1 MKTQHLLAS
10 ASTAVMAGAAG
21 AAGAADL
28 AAKAQP
34 VFVPTWAG
42 FYAGI
47 NGGVITHYNTIQD
60 LSNWTDIGY
69 MPNVQS
75 KNTGGL
81 FGGHIGYNFQ
91 DSNFVYGIEADWDW
105 SGAKGDKAVGFA
117 STFTGGNPRIAAPG
131 GGLIHSGIDS
141 LGTVRG
147 RAGLVVGTT
156 LAYAT
161 AGFAWARVDNHWGA
175 GYANANVLNGGNGNC
190 FGRNPGGPCGPI
202 TDSNFFQ
209 GRTQVG
215 WVAGFGIEHIFASM
229 PRLMFRMEAM
239 WVDLGKSTVV
249 NNGTSFVSG
258 APGPFYSEFQNQALL
273 ARAGV
278 SYKIW

>member
-1 MKTQHLLAS
+1 
-10 ASTAVMAGAAG
+10 MAGAASM
-21 AAGAADL
+21 ASAADL
-28 AAKAQP
+28 AIKGPQP
-34 VFVPTWAG
+34 ILVPTWAG

-60 LSNWTDIGY
+60 LNNWTDIGY
-69 MPNVQS
+69 MTNVQS

-81 FGGHIGYNFQ
+81 FGGQIGYNFQ
-91 DSNFVYGIEADWDW
+91 DGNFVYGIEADWDW
-105 SGAKGDKAVGFA
+105 SGAKGDKAVGWA
-117 STFTGGNPRIAAPG
+117 QTFTGAGGIGTPG

-156 LAYAT
+156 LVYTT
-161 AGFAWARVDNHWGA
+161 AGLAWGQVNNHWGA
-175 GYANANVLNGGNGNC
+175 GYSNVNALNRGSGC
-190 FGRNPGGPCGPI
+190 FGNPRLAPCGPI

-209 GRTQVG
+209 GRTQTG
-215 WVAGFGIEHIFASM
+215 WTAGFGIEHIFTSM

-249 NNGTSFVSG
+249 N
-258 APGPFYSEFQNQALL
+258 PGPSTANGQPGSYYSEFQNQALL
-273 ARAGV
+273 ARVGL

>member
-21 AAGAADL
+21 AAGAADV
-28 AAKAQP
+28 AVRGQQP
-34 VFVPTWAG
+34 VLVPTWAG

-81 FGGHIGYNFQ
+81 FGGQIGYNFQ

-105 SGAKGDKAVGFA
+105 SGAKGDKALGWA
-117 STFTGGNPRIAAPG
+117 NTFTRNGVATPG
-131 GGLIHSGIDS
+131 GALIHSGIDS

-161 AGFAWARVDNHWGA
+161 AGFAWGRVDNHWGA
-175 GYANANVLNGGNGNC
+175 GYANSSALNTPNGRCFGNGG
-190 FGRNPGGPCGPI
+190 RGPCGPI
-202 TDSNFFQ
+202 TDSNFVQ

-215 WVAGFGIEHIFASM
+215 WAAGFGIEHIFASM
-229 PRLMFRMEAM
+229 PRLMFRLEAM

-249 NNGTSFVSG
+249 NPGPSFASG
-258 APGPFYSEFQNQALL
+258 VVGPFYSEFHNQALL
-273 ARAGV
+273 ARVGL